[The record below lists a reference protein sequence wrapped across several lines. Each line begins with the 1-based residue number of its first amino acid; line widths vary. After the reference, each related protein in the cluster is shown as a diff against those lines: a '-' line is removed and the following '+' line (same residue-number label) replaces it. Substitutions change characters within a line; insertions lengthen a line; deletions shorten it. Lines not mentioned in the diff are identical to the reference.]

1 MKYNYLYLLL
11 FTLIIT
17 SCHKVSVDFS
27 YAPATPKTG
36 EKVTFTNL
44 SQNGEDYTWQFG
56 DNQTANT
63 KSTSHTYR
71 KAGTYIVTLSEKR
84 SKKTCSHAVTVT
96 DSVASIGIDTL
107 SIHRYDSVTLKAQIW
122 NSFSHEV
129 SYEWQLDKN
138 TELVYGSLE
147 SDSIVVLFKHFRN
160 ISDDCPTTVYVGLD
174 VTMDDEQHHIE
185 RTITILDRPTWSL
198 LYRTSDDYYYQLVYL
213 PYYDAV
219 YSLNRQEGSRRYT
232 EEEGRAALDGLTL
245 VKQATDPMEHKRYT
259 ATDNGLY
266 VSHLNGDNEV
276 QICTD
281 SIGTILLDATH
292 QRIFYTTAKGVY
304 ALPLIYSPNN
314 QSKETPIKIN
324 DLTSIIAMTTK
335 E

>member
-1 MKYNYLYLLL
+1 MKNHFLYFLL
-11 FTLIIT
+11 FTLIST

-36 EKVTFTNL
+36 ENVTFTNI

-84 SKKTCSHAVTVT
+84 SKKTCTHAVTVT
-96 DSVASIGIDTL
+96 DSIATIGIDSVT
-107 SIHRYDSVTLKAQIW
+107 IYRFDSVTLKAQVW
-122 NSFSHEV
+122 NPFSHEV

-138 TELVYGSLE
+138 TELISGNLDE
-147 SDSIVVLFKHFRN
+147 DSIVVLFKHFRD
-160 ISDDCPTTVYVGLD
+160 ISYDCPTTVYVGLD
-174 VTMDDEQHHIE
+174 ITLDGQLNHVE
-185 RTITILDRPTWSL
+185 RSITILDRPTWSL
-198 LYRTSDDYYYQLVYL
+198 LYRTSDEYYYQLVYL

-219 YSLNRQEGSRRYT
+219 YSLNKEEGSRRYT

-276 QICTD
+276 QLCAD
-281 SIGTILLDATH
+281 SVGTILLDATH
-292 QRIFYTTAKGVY
+292 QRLFYTTAEGVF
-304 ALPLIYSPNN
+304 AMPLIYSSNN
-314 QSKETPIKIN
+314 QSKDTPVKIN
-324 DLTSIIAMTTK
+324 HLTDVTALTIK